1 MLRNIKI
8 IIIVLLGLLGAVS
21 YSEEKSAE
29 KETKVSK
36 KKSDIHWSR
45 LINIMKQMDAIDRES
60 WWVLTGQKTAAPKS
74 VFGKVMR
81 AAQIEE
87 KVKLTQKHLF
97 NCDKYYSQRNVMS
110 LGGFPQ
116 KIVMS
121 NACQKLKEQF
131 VEIMWMK
138 SEELNL
144 VFNPEALTD
153 VIGLNASI
161 LGRKINCEIKT
172 DEKGIVQNYSCKN
185 MIKNRT
191 NTETIELET
200 YTFDK
205 KKNNQLT
212 LKGNVME
219 ELKVK
224 RKIETTVP
232 LTGKITVVETEILPP
247 PGYRRKVP
255 GQPASAQNK
264 IETKPTQ
271 PQGAVVPNQTPVS
284 PSAAAPEQIV
294 APSGNE
300 QHPPPLNPDV
310 LVQKV
315 IEEYNA
321 KPIGE
326 PEYIED
332 SGVPEIPK
340 PIEPQVDRPPSN
352 R

>member
-1 MLRNIKI
+1 MLRNIKTMI
-8 IIIVLLGLLGAVS
+8 LVLLGLLSAVS
-21 YSEEKSAE
+21 YAEEKSTQ

-36 KKSDIHWSR
+36 KKSDVHWSR
-45 LINIMKQMDAIDRES
+45 LINIMKQLDAIDRES
-60 WWVLTGQKTAAPKS
+60 WWVLTGQKTAAPRS
-74 VFGKVMR
+74 VFGKVLR
-81 AAQIEE
+81 AAQSEE

-97 NCDKYYSQRNVMS
+97 NCDKYYSQRDVMS
-110 LGGFPQ
+110 LVGFPQ

-121 NACQKLKEQF
+121 NACQKVKEQF
-131 VEIMWMK
+131 AEIMWMK
-138 SEELNL
+138 NEELNL
-144 VFNPEALTD
+144 TFNPEALTD
-153 VIGLNASI
+153 IIGLNASI
-161 LGRKINCEIKT
+161 LGRKINCDVKT
-172 DEKGIVQNYSCKN
+172 DEKGIVQSYSCKN

-205 KKNNQLT
+205 KKNDQLT
-212 LKGNVME
+212 LKGSIME

-232 LTGKITVVETEILPP
+232 LTGKIVVTETEILPP
-247 PGYRRKVP
+247 PGYRRKIP

-264 IETKPTQ
+264 IENRPTQ
-271 PQGAVVPNQTPVS
+271 PQGTVVPNQTTLPPQAIVPS
-284 PSAAAPEQIV
+284 PMAAP
-294 APSGNE
+294 SNE
-300 QHPPPLNPDV
+300 QESAPMNPDV

-332 SGVPEIPK
+332 SPIPETPQ